1 MATEEKKKTLY
12 GGSYDEDL
20 SNLYQQIS
28 TRPSFSYD
36 VDGDALYQ
44 QYKDRYTQNAKM
56 SMKDTMGQAAA
67 LTGGY
72 GSSYGQAVGQQAYD
86 RQMLGLTDMIPQ
98 LEQSAYQKYQD
109 KGNELR
115 NQYSMLNSMAATEQ
129 QTSQANYNQLASLI
143 TSSGYQPTAEEL
155 TRAGMN
161 AEQANALRQ
170 AWMAA
175 NPGAAYMAGQLSA
188 DDYFKLTGQ
197 YPPDVAAAQ
206 KSSGYGGGV
215 ASQQGEDKKIPSQVE
230 INIQM
235 RENKASTGDISAW
248 LQSEY
253 GVPAEDAKN
262 MARTAYAQVYKQ

>member
-1 MATEEKKKTLY
+1 MASKDEKEKTLY
-12 GGSYDEDL
+12 GGSYDKELGDL
-20 SNLYQQIS
+20 YSQIS
-28 TRPSFSYD
+28 NRPSFSYD

-86 RQMLGLTDMIPQ
+86 RQMLGLTDKIPE
-98 LEQSAYQKYQD
+98 LEQSAYQKYRD
-109 KGNELR
+109 KGNELKD
-115 NQYSMLNSMAATEQ
+115 QYSLLNSMAATEQ
-129 QTSQANYNQLASLI
+129 QTAQANYNQLASLI
-143 TSSGYQPTAEEL
+143 SSSGYQPTADEL

-161 AEQANALRQ
+161 AEQANSLRQ

-206 KSSGYGGGV
+206 AASYGGGRRKTNDDDGEEPLTFS
-215 ASQQGEDKKIPSQVE
+215 SQREFDSWLRGKVSSGELTERDATDLREKYSRT
-230 INIQM
+230 NIV
-235 RENKASTGDISAW
+235 G
-248 LQSEY
+248 
-253 GVPAEDAKN
+253 
-262 MARTAYAQVYKQ
+262 